1 VEEPNDQNGSDHAE
15 VEFHPPVMLLAALAV
30 GFLLRWIYQLAFLP
44 TTMVII
50 FGPAVV
56 IAAFGIFFW
65 AVAAMRKEKTSIQ
78 TGTPTDVIVTYG
90 PYSLSRNP
98 IYVAMLVLLAGVGI
112 WTNSLW
118 FFIVAIVCSRL
129 LDRGVIVPEERYLER
144 EFGSTYSEYR
154 AKVRRWL

>member
-1 VEEPNDQNGSDHAE
+1 MEEPSDQNGSDHAE

-65 AVAAMRKEKTSIQ
+65 AAAAMRKEKTSIQ

-98 IYVAMLVLLAGVGI
+98 IYVAMLLLLAGVGI

-118 FFIVAIVCSRL
+118 FFIVGIVCSRL